1 MKFPLQKILI
11 ILSFSI
17 GIQIFTHAQSQRFLI
32 KDHENLPMIGATVK
46 LLSVSDSSI
55 KYSTSNN
62 AGFAIFESIKNGLYN
77 IQISYV
83 GFETL
88 EKNIS
93 LKSDRKTIDFK
104 MKSQSVSLGE
114 VSIVARRPLIRQE
127 DDKTIIDPEPLAE
140 TATNTL
146 EVLESTP
153 GIYVDQDGGI
163 FLSGAAPAAVFIN
176 GREQKMS
183 AQDITTLLQN
193 LPPGSVQQIE
203 ILRTP
208 STKYDAASTGGILN
222 IVLKKGVK
230 IGRFMT
236 LTAGMNQ
243 GKYGNRFFGYSLNNS
258 GEKSTQYFNINYNYN
273 DRLEELNSNRLI
285 KVDTFLTQTAQN
297 RSTRNQ
303 LYLRYGI
310 NYDLK
315 ENITFN
321 YDGRINGSLP
331 NYASE
336 NNNKIKGS
344 SEEFLFNSDNFI
356 DGKSNML
363 NIQQDLGLIIK
374 IDTNGSNIDIKA
386 GYGFIQ
392 SNGKQ
397 DIRTEYTHPFSGVTL
412 SNSNNTQ
419 GRHFGLFQ
427 TDVTYQLPLKIKT
440 EFGFKS
446 TVQKYFSNADFFNI
460 NNGTSS
466 KDISRCNAFS
476 HTEWIQAG
484 YFQASRTLWAGFLLK
499 VGARVENTYME
510 GVQTIP
516 ADTGFFVAR
525 TDWFPYIYLSRKLFS
540 ISNFELRSYAIYRKT
555 ISRPSYDLL
564 NPYIQYVDQF
574 LYETGN
580 PSLTPQFT
588 ENFELNVSFDD
599 TPLFAIGQSY
609 TTDIFSNVTYRD
621 ENQEGVALRTYDNIG
636 KGKETYFRGIAGI
649 PPGKKYFFGL
659 GAQYNI
665 NEYNGF
671 YENTPIHYKRD
682 SWRLFTFHSLSLT
695 KQTKITMSGFMMI
708 NGIFNFFEL
717 ENFGA
722 INFGINQSFFDR
734 KLNISLSARDVFRTM
749 ITKFELNQGNVYAFG
764 DRYTDSQR
772 FGINI
777 RFNFGIRKP
786 DNNKKMFDFNG
797 LEQMTQ

>member
-1 MKFPLQKILI
+1 MKFPFAKLLIL
-11 ILSFSI
+11 FTFCF
-17 GIQIFTHAQSQRFLI
+17 GIHIFTHAQSQRFLV
-32 KDHENLPMIGATVK
+32 KDHENLPMIGATIK
-46 LLSVSDSSI
+46 LIALPDSTI
-55 KYSTSNN
+55 KHSTTNN
-62 AGFAIFESIKNGLYN
+62 AGIAIFESVKNGLYE
-77 IQISYV
+77 IQITYV
-83 GFETL
+83 GFETIT
-88 EKNIS
+88 KNIS
-93 LKSDRKTIDFK
+93 IKPERKTIDFK
-104 MKSQSVSLGE
+104 MSQQSVFLGE
-114 VSIVARRPLIRQE
+114 VAIVARRPLIRQE
-127 DDKTIIDPEPLAE
+127 DDKTIIDPEPIAE
-140 TATNTL
+140 TSTNTL
-146 EVLESTP
+146 EILESTP

-163 FLSGAAPAAVFIN
+163 FLSGAAPASVFIN

-183 AQDITTLLQN
+183 SQDITTLLQN

-236 LTAGMNQ
+236 LSAGMNQ
-243 GKYGNRFFGYSLNNS
+243 GKYGNQFLGFSLNNS
-258 GEKSTQYFNINYNYN
+258 GNKSTQYLNINYNYN

-285 KVDTFLTQTAQN
+285 KTDTFLTQTAQN
-297 RSTRNQ
+297 RNKRNQ

-315 ENITFN
+315 ENITLS
-321 YDGRINGSLP
+321 YDGRINGGLP
-331 NYASE
+331 NYVSK

-356 DGKSNML
+356 DGQSKML
-363 NIQQDLGLIIK
+363 NIQQDLGMIIK
-374 IDTNGSNIDIKA
+374 LDTNGSNIDIKA

-392 SNGKQ
+392 NDGTQ
-397 DIRTEYTHPFSGVTL
+397 DIRTEYTLPFSYISS
-412 SNSNNTQ
+412 SNSTNTQ

-427 TDVTYQLPLKIKT
+427 TDLTYQLPWKIKT
-440 EFGFKS
+440 ELGVKS
-446 TVQKYFSNADFFNI
+446 TLQKYFSDADFFHT
-460 NNGTSS
+460 NNGNSL
-466 KDISRCNAFS
+466 KDSSRCNSFS
-476 HTEWIQAG
+476 HTEWIHAG
-484 YFQASRTLWAGFLLK
+484 YIQASRTMWAGFLLK
-499 VGARVENTYME
+499 AGVRIENTFME

-516 ADTGFFVAR
+516 TDTGFLVKR

-555 ISRPSYDLL
+555 ISRPDYDLL
-564 NPYIQYVDQF
+564 NPYMRYVDQF

-588 ENFELNVSFDD
+588 ENFELNISFDD

-665 NEYNGF
+665 NEYDGI
-671 YENTPIHYKRD
+671 YENKPIHYKRD

-695 KQTKITMSGFMMI
+695 KQTKITLSGFMMI
-708 NGIFNFFEL
+708 NGIFNFYEL
-717 ENFGA
+717 ENFG
-722 INFGINQSFFDR
+722 GINLGIKQSFFDR
-734 KLNISLSARDVFRTM
+734 KLNISLSARDIFRTM
-749 ITKFELNQGNVYAFG
+749 ITKFELNQGSIYANG
-764 DRYTDSQR
+764 NRYTDSQR
-772 FGINI
+772 FGIHI

-786 DNNKKMFDFNG
+786 ETNKKVFDFNG
-797 LEQMTQ
+797 EEQIMP